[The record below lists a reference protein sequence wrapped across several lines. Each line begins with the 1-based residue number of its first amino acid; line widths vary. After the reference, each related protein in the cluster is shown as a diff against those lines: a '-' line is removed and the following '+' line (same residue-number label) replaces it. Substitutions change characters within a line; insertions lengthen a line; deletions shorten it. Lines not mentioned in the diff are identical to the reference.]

1 MAEEKLVQ
9 VQELIN
15 EFYSKEFYLS
25 YSGLN
30 KLLYSPSLFYKHY
43 ILQQREDKLESY
55 LIDGKV
61 IHCLLLD
68 DGSFDQQFILT
79 PGTLPTG
86 NTRSVVDKIFEIHK
100 NGGASDDSVLAQYPQ
115 DILQILKDINLH
127 QSLKTDAQRLD
138 KIITD
143 ESRSYFEFLKLR
155 GNKELIDDETLKR
168 CNEAVTALR
177 DNPQVCDLLGLLISE
192 MDNVDIHNEIFITA
206 ETDKPFGLKGVL
218 DNVKIDHVKK
228 IIYINDLKTT
238 GKTISDFKE
247 TIEFYN
253 YWVQAAI
260 YWRLVAYRFHE
271 HLNDDWKM
279 VFSFIVVDKYNQVYP
294 FEVSFETMQQWQIKL
309 EEKLIEAA
317 WHYDKRDYTLPYE
330 FATGKVIL

>member
-100 NGGASDDSVLAQYPQ
+100 NGG
-115 DILQILKDINLH
+115 I
-127 QSLKTDAQRLD
+127 
-138 KIITD
+138 
-143 ESRSYFEFLKLR
+143 
-155 GNKELIDDETLKR
+155 
-168 CNEAVTALR
+168 
-177 DNPQVCDLLGLLISE
+177 
-192 MDNVDIHNEIFITA
+192 
-206 ETDKPFGLKGVL
+206 
-218 DNVKIDHVKK
+218 
-228 IIYINDLKTT
+228 
-238 GKTISDFKE
+238 
-247 TIEFYN
+247 
-253 YWVQAAI
+253 
-260 YWRLVAYRFHE
+260 
-271 HLNDDWKM
+271 
-279 VFSFIVVDKYNQVYP
+279 
-294 FEVSFETMQQWQIKL
+294 
-309 EEKLIEAA
+309 
-317 WHYDKRDYTLPYE
+317 
-330 FATGKVIL
+330 